1 MLVSDECK
9 CLAKERVLVGL
20 KGKKERRGG
29 SLLFFL
35 SDGMRRCLFGK
46 DGCDEV

>member
-9 CLAKERVLVGL
+9 CLAKERVFVDL
-20 KGKKERRGG
+20 KEEREGRG

-35 SDGMRRCLFGK
+35 SDGMKRCLFGK

>member
-9 CLAKERVLVGL
+9 CLAKERVFVDL
-20 KGKKERRGG
+20 KGRERRGR

-35 SDGMRRCLFGK
+35 SDGMKRCLFGK